1 MICVGPLWGDDHLI
15 RKPVLSKHKSDWTA
29 SIWDNIARAEVRS
42 SFITTTHWVRLFGKN
57 PRSHHKGSTG
67 RVWTGDE
74 LLPVLCHCQLGQHI
88 PTNKNLKIYA
98 EQFPQKLV
106 CLRGACFQPR
116 FELPKSHFSWRLN
129 LKEIL
134 THNYFDCLFQAPQV
148 LAPDFRKERVKIIMN
163 KNLDW
168 NWGGT
173 KLIFIVSNANYFVAT
188 LCSLAAG
195 GG

>member
-1 MICVGPLWGDDHLI
+1 MIIWLENLSCSNTNLTGLHLF
-15 RKPVLSKHKSDWTA
+15 
-29 SIWDNIARAEVRS
+29 E
-42 SFITTTHWVRLFGKN
+42 ITLLGQRFAAALLPRLRLFGKN
-57 PRSHHKGSTG
+57 PRSHRKGSTG

-148 LAPDFRKERVKIIMN
+148 LAPDFRKERVKVIMN